1 MAAAPYILAVAAK
14 YVLVTP
20 PTHPPSC
27 QLLGSYLC
35 RNLTTEDIKSG
46 VSCARVIFLVVAYFF
61 LLRKALVRKRFFR
74 GNVSVAYLKA
84 LQPRL
89 MFNLLWNIAPGRG
102 LDLLTG

>member
-61 LLRKALVRKRFFR
+61 IEKGARQKEIFFE
-74 GNVSVAYLKA
+74 VMSPL
-84 LQPRL
+84 P
-89 MFNLLWNIAPGRG
+89 I
-102 LDLLTG
+102 

>member
-1 MAAAPYILAVAAK
+1 MAAAPYILAVNTK

-46 VSCARVIFLVVAYFF
+46 VSCVRVIFLVVVHFIIEDGACQKEIFS
-61 LLRKALVRKRFFR
+61 R
-74 GNVSVAYLKA
+74 
-84 LQPRL
+84 
-89 MFNLLWNIAPGRG
+89 
-102 LDLLTG
+102 